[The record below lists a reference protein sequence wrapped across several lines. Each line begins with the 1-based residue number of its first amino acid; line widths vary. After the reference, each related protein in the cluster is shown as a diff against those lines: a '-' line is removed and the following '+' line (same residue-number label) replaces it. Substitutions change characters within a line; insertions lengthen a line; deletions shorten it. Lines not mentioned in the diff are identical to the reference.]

1 MFCQLR
7 FVTNVASTVVEI
19 GFIPNS
25 FIVEEGETAVLVV
38 ENRSPDIETEIT
50 VRVDFTDGTATG

>member
-1 MFCQLR
+1 M
-7 FVTNVASTVVEI
+7 VEI

-25 FIVEEGETAVLVV
+25 YIVEEGETAVLVV